1 MENRHFCEEKNRRK
15 YIKITSL
22 GFKMPWKKLWLFFAG
37 DHSTIYHL
45 YAVLTARAFSI
56 TSASEKA
63 RGCGTN
69 VALKVQDTAR

>member
-1 MENRHFCEEKNRRK
+1 
-15 YIKITSL
+15 
-22 GFKMPWKKLWLFFAG
+22 MPWKKLWLFFAG

-63 RGCGTN
+63 RGWGTN